1 MWLYQYTITCS
12 LTVLLLFDFP
22 PGCEGKILFL
32 THFHSFTH
40 VQGSAHVLGLQGLLS
55 LFFDSKFLN

>member
-12 LTVLLLFDFP
+12 LTVLFDFP

-32 THFHSFTH
+32 TRFHSFTH
-40 VQGSAHVLGLQGLLS
+40 VPGPACVLGLQ
-55 LFFDSKFLN
+55 

>member
-40 VQGSAHVLGLQGLLS
+40 VQGSAHVLGLQ
-55 LFFDSKFLN
+55 